1 VLFPFVVLMALARWI
16 GGTFLVA
23 SLALFP
29 IALVVELALRR
40 HHPWK
45 VHLLTA
51 AGVALVI
58 GAFVAAAAWLGLAIP
73 GLTLKGQAPEVSEH
87 ENPSKRVP

>member
-1 VLFPFVVLMALARWI
+1 MLLALARWI

-29 IALVVELALRR
+29 VALVAELVVRT

-45 VHLLTA
+45 EHLLTA
-51 AGVALVI
+51 AEVALVI
-58 GAFVAAAAWLGLAIP
+58 GALVGAAAWLGRDYLP
-73 GLTLKGQAPEVSEH
+73 
-87 ENPSKRVP
+87 RRFR

>member
-1 VLFPFVVLMALARWI
+1 MLFPFVVLIALARWI

-29 IALVVELALRR
+29 IALVAELALRR

-45 VHLLTA
+45 AHLLTA
-51 AGVALVI
+51 AGVALVV
-58 GAFVAAAAWLGLAIP
+58 GAVVAAAAWLGLAIP
-73 GLTLKGQAPEVSEH
+73 GTRRSGPL
-87 ENPSKRVP
+87 R

>member
-1 VLFPFVVLMALARWI
+1 MALARWI

-29 IALVVELALRR
+29 VALVAEVALRK

-45 VHLLTA
+45 THLLMA

-58 GAFVAAAAWLGLAIP
+58 GALIGAAAWLGIGFPRL
-73 GLTLKGQAPEVSEH
+73 GRRGDLTAPPPRPPATS
-87 ENPSKRVP
+87 

>member
-1 VLFPFVVLMALARWI
+1 MWPFVLLLALARWI

-29 IALVVELALRR
+29 VALAADLALRT

-51 AGVALVI
+51 AVVSLVI
-58 GAFVAAAAWLGLAIP
+58 GASVGAAAWLGRDYLP
-73 GLTLKGQAPEVSEH
+73 
-87 ENPSKRVP
+87 RRFR

>member
-1 VLFPFVVLMALARWI
+1 MALARWI

-29 IALVVELALRR
+29 VTLVAELVFRK

-45 VHLLTA
+45 EHLITA
-51 AGVALVI
+51 AGVSLAI
-58 GAFVAAAAWLGLAIP
+58 GTLVAAAAWLGRDYLP
-73 GLTLKGQAPEVSEH
+73 PRL
-87 ENPSKRVP
+87 R

>member
-1 VLFPFVVLMALARWI
+1 MIFPFVVLIALARWI

-29 IALVVELALRR
+29 VALVAELALRR

-45 VHLLTA
+45 LHLLTA
-51 AGVALVI
+51 AGAALVI
-58 GAFVAAAAWLGLAIP
+58 GALVAGAAWIGRDYFDRRL
-73 GLTLKGQAPEVSEH
+73 
-87 ENPSKRVP
+87 R